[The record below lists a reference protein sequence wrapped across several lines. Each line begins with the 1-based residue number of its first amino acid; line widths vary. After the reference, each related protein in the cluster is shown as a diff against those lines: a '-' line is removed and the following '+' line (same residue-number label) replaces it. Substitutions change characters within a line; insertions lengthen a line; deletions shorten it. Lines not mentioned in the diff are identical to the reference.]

1 MHKPAVAR
9 GSQGDDMDFQQL
21 EVLEEKIKKMLVN
34 MRALQAENDVLKR
47 RQDESQKAIQKL
59 KNDQE
64 NWSRSLQE
72 NESLHQQI
80 QQLSQERDEIRGKL
94 ERLIGQLDELEA
106 KL

>member
-1 MHKPAVAR
+1 VHKPAAAG

-64 NWSRSLQE
+64 NWSKSLHE

-80 QQLSQERDEIRGKL
+80 QQLNQERDEIRGKL